1 MKYYIDCEFLEGT
14 QKEKFPISLF
24 RKETK
29 PTIDLIS
36 IAIVE
41 EDRDAFSK
49 RNGLSDKTYG
59 GREYYAISKDF
70 NLEEAWNRYELKKE
84 YPDNTEEGAVSRKV
98 YWIRENVLRPIWD
111 EKCKEGFSFKNSP
124 MTPYGVETL
133 FTYSN
138 FKKLLNKYGKTNKQI
153 AEEIKEFISQKGIV
167 DKTAVDRYGA
177 KKTGTT
183 PYERR
188 MDRVEYNFGF
198 PEFYGY
204 YCDYDWVVFCQ
215 LFGKMIDLPKGF
227 PMYCFDLKQ
236 ELDRKANSYDDHFMS
251 GKENFETKLSYIKNK
266 SNYPKQTNEHNAL
279 LDARFNKQLHQFL
292 NEL

>member
-14 QKEKFPISLF
+14 QKEMFPISLF

-98 YWIRENVLRPIWD
+98 YWIRENVLRPIFKDLWY
-111 EKCKEGFSFKNSP
+111 EKCHLQNLHHC
-124 MTPYGVETL
+124 TND

-138 FKKLLNKYGKTNKQI
+138 VKTLIGLYGKTNKQI

-188 MDRVEYNFGF
+188 MDRVEYNFGL

-236 ELDRKANSYDDHFMS
+236 ELDRKVLKCGLWINSADLEFRINALKFDKDLAY
-251 GKENFETKLSYIKNK
+251 L
-266 SNYPKQTNEHNAL
+266 NYPKQTNEHNAL
-279 LDARFNKQLHQFL
+279 ADARFNKQLHQFL